1 MKRLIGLVLEVK
13 NASGDIYCTDYWQG
27 MEKEPISKIALTKM
41 QSAKKYGWK
50 INKIHKYWV
59 D

>member
-13 NASGDIYCTDYWQG
+13 NASGNIYCTDYWQK
-27 MEKEPISKIALTKM
+27 MEKESISKIALAEMRT
-41 QSAKKYGWK
+41 AKKYGWK
-50 INKIHKYWV
+50 IHKIHKYW